1 MLFAKIYLAFLKIGA
16 LAFGGGYAMLP
27 YIQKIVVNDHHWLT
41 SSQFTSYIG
50 IVQISPGAVSCNL
63 SAFIGFKLAGL
74 LGGIVAIL
82 GLATAPMILVTIAYF
97 AFTRMKNSKL
107 WNAALVGMKPALIAL
122 IISAFISLS
131 RSAYRDWKEIVITI
145 IAGILLFSKKINLIF
160 IVLICALLGLILH

>member
-1 MLFAKIYLAFLKIGA
+1 
-16 LAFGGGYAMLP
+16 
-27 YIQKIVVNDHHWLT
+27 VVNDHHWLT

-74 LGGIVAIL
+74 FGGMVAIL

-97 AFTRMKNSKL
+97 AFARMKNSKL

>member
-1 MLFAKIYLAFLKIGA
+1 MLLAKIYFAFLKIGA

-27 YIQKIVVNDHHWLT
+27 YIQKIVVTDHHWLT

-63 SAFIGFKLAGL
+63 SAFIGFKLYGL

-97 AFTRMKNSKL
+97 AFSRMKNSKI

-145 IAGILLFSKKINLIF
+145 IAGILLFSKKVNLIF